1 MPFKE
6 ILTLS
11 VTGIGTV
18 CVNIGE
24 IYFHKES
31 YDTALLYYEKSLNA
45 FRKSNTGN
53 LPYTLINIGKV
64 YMKRV
69 DYKKAIEA
77 QKEGYQIAK
86 QSDAKLEMT
95 HTLLGLAETSS
106 AAKNNKSAVNTYNE
120 ARKIAE
126 EIGAKKEL
134 RQAYEGL
141 SSSYAKM
148 TDYVNAYKFQTLFTN
163 IKDTLYLIANN
174 NKIQFL
180 QLNYELDKKETL
192 INLQDVTIKKQR
204 FTQRTIIIGLILAI
218 LVAIQAYRNY
228 RRKVRTNELLHKQK
242 NEIESPALL

>member
-1 MPFKE
+1 
-6 ILTLS
+6 
-11 VTGIGTV
+11 
-18 CVNIGE
+18 
-24 IYFHKES
+24 
-31 YDTALLYYEKSLNA
+31 
-45 FRKSNTGN
+45 
-53 LPYTLINIGKV
+53 
-64 YMKRV
+64 
-69 DYKKAIEA
+69 
-77 QKEGYQIAK
+77 
-86 QSDAKLEMT
+86 
-95 HTLLGLAETSS
+95 
-106 AAKNNKSAVNTYNE
+106 
-120 ARKIAE
+120 
-126 EIGAKKEL
+126 L